1 MNFQTQLRIP
11 GPTPLPER
19 VVRSMSR
26 PMIDHGGPEFAEI
39 ISEITA
45 AAKRVFHTPNDLRL
59 LTCSGTGGLE
69 SAVATLIPPGDEVVV
84 ALCGNFGE
92 RFAAL
97 AAAYGADVVRLESEW
112 GQPVDPDDLARVLE
126 EHPKSGVVLL
136 TTHETSTRVTNPLR
150 QLARVARDAGRI
162 VVVDGVSSISSIAI
176 ETDAW
181 GIDVAVSGS
190 QKGWMAPPG
199 IALVSVSERA
209 WAQQAKARSPRFYL
223 RWKEAKTWAE
233 KGMTPFTPA
242 VGVAFALQ
250 EGLRML
256 EEEGLD
262 NVYERHARLARA
274 TQCGLEALGFQLYAQ
289 DGYRSNTVT
298 SATPPPGLDVAAFRK
313 LLDSKYGV
321 VIAGGQGKMT
331 GKMIRVG
338 HLGAV
343 AEGDVVQVLWAVEQ
357 ALEELDVAP
366 ADGRGVAAVTSSLQG
381 VAAAT
386 RQATCRGS
394 WSPTRPPRQI
404 PSAFVE
410 RERSRW

>member
-1 MNFQTQLRIP
+1 MNFQSQLRVP

-26 PMIDHGGPEFAEI
+26 PMIDHRGPEFAQVL
-39 ISEITA
+39 SDITA
-45 AAKRVFHTPNDLRL
+45 GAKKVFKTSNDLVL
-59 LTCSGTGGLE
+59 LTSSGTGGLE
-69 SAVATLIPPGDEVVV
+69 SAVANLVSPGDEVVC

-97 AAAYGADVVRLESEW
+97 ASAYGADVTRLEFEW
-112 GQPVDPDDLARVLE
+112 GQPVDPDDLAHVLSN
-126 EHPKSGVVLL
+126 HPKASVVLL
-136 TTHETSTRVTNPLR
+136 THNETSTGLTNPLQ

-162 VVVDGVSSISSIAI
+162 VVVDGVSSISSIEI

-199 IALVSVSERA
+199 IALVSISERA
-209 WAQQAKARSPRFYL
+209 WAQHANARSPRFYFD
-223 RWKEAKTWAE
+223 WKEARTWAD

-242 VGVAFALQ
+242 VSVLFAMQ

-262 NVYERHARLARA
+262 NVYARHERLARA
-274 TQCGLEALGFQLYAQ
+274 TQSGLKALGFELFARE
-289 DGYRSNTVT
+289 GYRSNTVT
-298 SATPPPGLDVAAFRK
+298 SALPPSGLDVAALRK
-313 LLDSKYGV
+313 VLHEKHGV

-331 GKMIRVG
+331 GKMVRVG

-343 AEGDVVQVLWAVEQ
+343 AEGDVVQVIWAIEQ
-357 ALEELDVAP
+357 ALDELDIAP
-366 ADGRGVAAVTSSLQG
+366 SDGRGVTAVTSSLQG
-381 VAAAT
+381 VAVAA
-386 RQATCRGS
+386 R
-394 WSPTRPPRQI
+394 
-404 PSAFVE
+404 
-410 RERSRW
+410 